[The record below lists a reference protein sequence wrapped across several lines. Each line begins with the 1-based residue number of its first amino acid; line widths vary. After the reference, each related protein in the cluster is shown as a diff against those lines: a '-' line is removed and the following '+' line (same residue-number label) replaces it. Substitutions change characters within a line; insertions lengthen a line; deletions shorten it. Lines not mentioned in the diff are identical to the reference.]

1 MVDNYFY
8 FDKGFH
14 KFVFIYIILK
24 DEATIHTRYMKFR
37 LMYPTGFVGPHVLRE
52 LCIDVLSESE
62 CENFVNMVMRFNF
75 VKPNDKS
82 NIPFRYFNYLVIR
95 SVDGEQSS
103 LGFGRS
109 FWPLKASTS

>member
-14 KFVFIYIILK
+14 CHHHEFEFIDIILK

-52 LCIDVLSESE
+52 LCIDVLNESE
-62 CENFVNMVMRFNF
+62 CGMFDQQRRVYI
-75 VKPNDKS
+75 S
-82 NIPFRYFNYLVIR
+82 G
-95 SVDGEQSS
+95 SVAQ
-103 LGFGRS
+103 
-109 FWPLKASTS
+109 K